1 MINNN
6 IMGAG
11 ESVIVQS
18 EDIQNKHDAGI
29 IDLSYACKKD
39 VICPPSKFIS
49 KFTNYKDI
57 YQENDY
63 IFFILLIMLF
73 IFIIYKYI

>member
-1 MINNN
+1 
-6 IMGAG
+6 MGAG

-18 EDIQNKHDAGI
+18 EDIQNKYDAGI
-29 IDLSYACKKD
+29 IDLTNACKKD

-49 KFTNYKDI
+49 TFTNYTDK
-57 YQENDY
+57 YTENDY

>member
-1 MINNN
+1 
-6 IMGAG
+6 MGAG

-49 KFTNYKDI
+49 KF
-57 YQENDY
+57 
-63 IFFILLIMLF
+63 ILS
-73 IFIIYKYI
+73 FII

>member
-6 IMGAG
+6 IMGAS

-29 IDLSYACKKD
+29 IDLSYSCKKD
-39 VICPPSKFIS
+39 IICPPSKFIS
-49 KFTNYKDI
+49 KFTNYKNI
-57 YQENDY
+57 YQENNY
-63 IFFILLIMLF
+63 IFFLLLILLF